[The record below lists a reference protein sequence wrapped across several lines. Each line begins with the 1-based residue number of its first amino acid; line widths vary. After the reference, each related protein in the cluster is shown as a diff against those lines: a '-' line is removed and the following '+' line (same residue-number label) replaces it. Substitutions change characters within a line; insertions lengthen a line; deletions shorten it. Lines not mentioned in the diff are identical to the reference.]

1 MRLVLEG
8 YRCLYLPRI
17 REGSF
22 SETGL
27 PTNPILG
34 NSSLAPFLFPRPRG
48 EVLASICTA
57 KERMRHNI
65 LRFCKKAVYVYPWAA
80 LGCIL

>member
-8 YRCLYLPRI
+8 YRCLYSPRI
-17 REGSF
+17 REGFF

-34 NSSLAPFLFPRPRG
+34 NWGFRILSILWSRHIRSG
-48 EVLASICTA
+48 EGRIRTSDADFGA
-57 KERMRHNI
+57 
-65 LRFCKKAVYVYPWAA
+65 
-80 LGCIL
+80 